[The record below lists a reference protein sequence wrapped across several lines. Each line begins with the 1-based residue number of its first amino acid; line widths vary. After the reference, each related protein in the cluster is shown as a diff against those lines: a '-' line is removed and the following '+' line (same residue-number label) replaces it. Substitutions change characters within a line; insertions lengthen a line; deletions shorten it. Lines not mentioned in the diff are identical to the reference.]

1 MLACKYVGW
10 IYWNMVIWLHLL
22 RTHQTFLL
30 KKEKNQQT
38 DKIYKIRKFL
48 QVGSN
53 VQNSKSKLLSNT
65 HNINPT

>member
-1 MLACKYVGW
+1 MLVCKYVGW

-38 DKIYKIRKFL
+38 DKRYKVRKFL

-53 VQNSKSKLLSNT
+53 VQNSKLSNLKIR
-65 HNINPT
+65 HV

>member
-1 MLACKYVGW
+1 MLVCKYVGW

-38 DKIYKIRKFL
+38 DKRYKVRKFL
-48 QVGSN
+48 LFSTFTSWIQRPKFQI
-53 VQNSKSKLLSNT
+53 VQFEN
-65 HNINPT
+65 